1 MCLNKSKVMEFT
13 RKIESFRASLGVTV
27 CVFENHFV
35 EVVLSG
41 KWEYVIL
48 RGKPGTT
55 AVQ

>member
-1 MCLNKSKVMEFT
+1 MEFT